1 MKKVR
6 EKNVFLMPWRI
17 VQNQEN
23 MKQFELGG
31 KEVRAEENVEDSK
44 HDSYFLFSSQKEE
57 KSIYFLCCTMPLLG
71 LDT

>member
-1 MKKVR
+1 MCEADEKVR

-31 KEVRAEENVEDSK
+31 KEVREEENVEDSK
-44 HDSYFLFSSQKEE
+44 HDSYF
-57 KSIYFLCCTMPLLG
+57 FLQLSKGGVRRKT
-71 LDT
+71 D